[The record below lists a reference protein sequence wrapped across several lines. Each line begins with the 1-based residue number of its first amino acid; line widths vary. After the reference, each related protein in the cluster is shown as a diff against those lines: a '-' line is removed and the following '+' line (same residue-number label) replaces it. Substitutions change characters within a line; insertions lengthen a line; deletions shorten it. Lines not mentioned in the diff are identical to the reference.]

1 MLYYETIKPE
11 TLDLLRRIQKLGVYE
26 NTRLVGGT
34 ALALQIG
41 HRVSVDLDFFGV
53 IQEESYDILQS
64 LHTVSDVKLLSTSK
78 DINVFLADGVKVD
91 SVNYPYEWID
101 GVIEENGLRLA
112 SIKEI
117 AAMKISAICN
127 RGTKKDFVDLHF
139 LLKRYSIR
147 ELLNFYMQK
156 YPDGSEFIV
165 IKSLT
170 YFEDAEE
177 DPMPFM
183 LIPVEWKEIK
193 KTITKVVE
201 EEFKSRI

>member
-1 MLYYETIKPE
+1 
-11 TLDLLRRIQKLGVYE
+11 
-26 NTRLVGGT
+26 
-34 ALALQIG
+34 
-41 HRVSVDLDFFGV
+41 
-53 IQEESYDILQS
+53 
-64 LHTVSDVKLLSTSK
+64 
-78 DINVFLADGVKVD
+78 
-91 SVNYPYEWID
+91 
-101 GVIEENGLRLA
+101 
-112 SIKEI
+112 
-117 AAMKISAICN
+117 
-127 RGTKKDFVDLHF
+127 
-139 LLKRYSIR
+139 
-147 ELLNFYMQK
+147 MQK

>member
-53 IQEESYDILQS
+53 IQE
-64 LHTVSDVKLLSTSK
+64 
-78 DINVFLADGVKVD
+78 
-91 SVNYPYEWID
+91 
-101 GVIEENGLRLA
+101 
-112 SIKEI
+112 
-117 AAMKISAICN
+117 
-127 RGTKKDFVDLHF
+127 
-139 LLKRYSIR
+139 
-147 ELLNFYMQK
+147 
-156 YPDGSEFIV
+156 
-165 IKSLT
+165 
-170 YFEDAEE
+170 